1 MLEQHIGHVRT
12 SIAAMTDDPANKERL
27 FVTNE
32 DILALPSVAGDNVF
46 AVTAPQGTSLVVP
59 DPDANLGPHG
69 ERHYQCAPCCVSL
82 GFIPGVLT
90 PASWCPAQTPT
101 WARTV
106 ERHYQRPAC

>member
-1 MLEQHIGHVRT
+1 MLEQHIARVRT

-69 ERHYQCAPCCVSL
+69 ERHYQCAYSYPWSLHSVSSGYEPL
-82 GFIPGVLT
+82 I
-90 PASWCPAQTPT
+90 Q
-101 WARTV
+101 
-106 ERHYQRPAC
+106 

>member
-1 MLEQHIGHVRT
+1 MLEQHIARVRT

-69 ERHYQCAPCCVSL
+69 ERHYQCAHCYPGLFTLSVPAMNLLFNKIVSSGSL
-82 GFIPGVLT
+82 F
-90 PASWCPAQTPT
+90 
-101 WARTV
+101 
-106 ERHYQRPAC
+106 